1 MAPSKVSLKFFI
13 DKRSNRVLFAEAG
26 KEFIDFL
33 FNFLALPVGTLVPLL
48 NREVLGS
55 FQNIYQSITNFGDA
69 YLQPNFIK
77 DTLLK
82 PKVYVPGGCSASL
95 QLPNV
100 ELSTPRKFYTC
111 CNSHRYVSNDKIL
124 VCPSCRNP
132 MKYSAEV
139 VDTAIREGGYVKE
152 LVMYMVMDDLEVKP
166 LSSIVSIGTML
177 NKFNV
182 KDIGSLEENVVN
194 LSMDVVCYNHSFLKF
209 LSQYPFV
216 LRRDGPRQR
225 ATGARAPP
233 GSKNFFF

>member
-124 VCPSCRNP
+124 VCSSCRNP

-152 LVMYMVMDDLEVKP
+152 

-216 LRRDGPRQR
+216 LRNYLC
-225 ATGARAPP
+225 
-233 GSKNFFF
+233 SFHC